1 MITHIDLLR
10 HGETEYHQR
19 YCGSTDHPLSPQ
31 GWAQMWREAAQAGSS
46 WQRIVASPLIRCAA
60 FAQAL
65 GQLHSIPVTYD
76 ARLREIHFG
85 AWENQSAADLMHTQA
100 EALACFWRNPV
111 RFPPPQGERLF
122 DFQSR
127 VLATWNEIVT
137 QFAGQSIL
145 LITHGGVIRVIRC
158 HVQQHPLERLLE
170 LEVKHA
176 EMHRISIASTALTT
190 DSPAL

>member
-31 GWAQMWREAAQAGSS
+31 GWAQMWREATQTGLS
-46 WQRIVASPLIRCAA
+46 WKRIVASPLIRCAA

-100 EALACFWRNPV
+100 EALACFWRKPV
-111 RFPPPQGERLF
+111 HFPPPQGERLL

-127 VLATWNEIVT
+127 VLAAWDEIVT

-158 HVQQHPLERLLE
+158 HIQQHPLERLLE

-176 EMHRISIASTALTT
+176 EMHRISISPTALTT